1 MKGNPGDTY
10 TITLD
15 DDPMVHQIIERSTKI
30 KTVGIKDPE
39 ELLSRMEELHP
50 IAVFIDIHLGTG
62 KTGLEILPHLRS
74 NWPFCPI
81 LVITGTPA
89 EQSIVKALNSGA
101 DDFIR
106 KPLIPDEVDARF
118 KLRMADAAQKAAKEV
133 VEFGDITI
141 DSAHRT
147 VEGPLGKRFASPIEI
162 NLLACLANTEG
173 AIVEKDALKMR
184 CWGQIKVTDN
194 ALHRKLHAV
203 RQLLKDVS
211 PNVHIETKYGVGFYL
226 KFEQRQQLHVA
237 S

>member
-1 MKGNPGDTY
+1 MKGNPNDTY

-15 DDPMVHQIIERSTKI
+15 DDVMVHQIIERSTKM
-30 KTVGIKDPE
+30 KTIGIKDPE
-39 ELLSRMEELHP
+39 ELLARLEQLHP
-50 IAVFIDIHLGTG
+50 VAVFIDIHLGTH
-62 KTGLEILPHLRS
+62 KTGLEILPQIRTT
-74 NWPFCPI
+74 WPFCPI
-81 LVITGTPA
+81 MIITASPA
-89 EQSIVKALNSGA
+89 EHSIVRALNSGA

-147 VEGPLGKRFASPIEI
+147 VEGPLGKRFASPIEV

-173 AIVEKDALKMR
+173 SIVEKDALKLR

-211 PNVHIETKYGVGFYL
+211 PNVVIETKYGVGFYL
-226 KFEQRQQLHVA
+226 KFEGVQQLNVA

>member
-1 MKGNPGDTY
+1 MKGNPSDTY

-15 DDPMVHQIIERSTKI
+15 DDVMVHQIIERSTKI
-30 KTVGIKDPE
+30 RTVGMKDPE
-39 ELLSRMEELHP
+39 ELLAKVDELHP
-50 IAVFIDIHLGTG
+50 IAVFIDIHLGNG
-62 KTGLEILPHLRS
+62 RTGLDILPNLRAA
-74 NWPFCPI
+74 WPFCPI

-89 EQSIVKALNSGA
+89 ETSIVKALNSGA

-106 KPLIPDEVDARF
+106 KPLIPE
-118 KLRMADAAQKAAKEV
+118 KAAKEV

-147 VEGPLGKRFASPIEI
+147 VEGPSGKRFASPIEV

-211 PNVHIETKYGVGFYL
+211 DNVVIETKYGVGFYL
-226 KFEQRQQLHVA
+226 KYLGQGQQHLDAA